1 MLPSSQRRKTLSN
14 NINSYQ
20 FGRNSY
26 RYQSRC
32 GERIRMLA
40 DDGYSRERHD
50 NRASRRPLRAK
61 TPHDNVLRRKMGL
74 LRSLDDTNV
83 VLSLERFEF
92 VLLRFDLVCER
103 GHDLCDAVPV
113 RS

>member
-1 MLPSSQRRKTLSN
+1 
-14 NINSYQ
+14 
-20 FGRNSY
+20 
-26 RYQSRC
+26 
-32 GERIRMLA
+32 MLA

-103 GHDLCDAVPV
+103 GHDLCDLQYFKEAQDGGAHSNSRRPCSFVVLERPP
-113 RS
+113 